1 MVSQEQPAMTDEQ
14 VTKRL
19 EEELPAWEYRDGW
32 IRRKY
37 KTIGW
42 PYTMLVVN
50 AVAHLAEAACHHP
63 DLSVSY
69 AEVHVKLM
77 THSSKG
83 ITDKDFEL
91 ATLIENHLLWS
102 PPEGSAL
109 DGFEAGMKKKW
120 TR

>member
-1 MVSQEQPAMTDEQ
+1 MAEETTYSDADIQKKLDTD
-14 VTKRL
+14 
-19 EEELPAWEYRDGW
+19 LPEWEYRDGW

-50 AVAHLAEAACHHP
+50 AIAHIAEAACHHP

-77 THSSKG
+77 THSAKG

-91 ATLIENHLLWS
+91 ARCIEEHVMWR
-102 PPEGSAL
+102 PGDDSAL
-109 DGFEAGMKKKW
+109 DGFEDAMKKKW

>member
-1 MVSQEQPAMTDEQ
+1 MASSEEKTYSEQEVTD
-14 VTKRL
+14 RL
-19 EEELPAWEYRDGW
+19 AKNLPGWELRDGW

-42 PYTMLVVN
+42 PYTMLAVN
-50 AVAHLAEAACHHP
+50 AIAHIAEAACHHP

-69 AEVHVKLM
+69 AQLHVKLM
-77 THSSKG
+77 THSAKG

-91 ATLIENHLLWS
+91 ARRIEEHLTWL
-102 PPEGSAL
+102 PGDGSAL
-109 DGFEAGMKKKW
+109 DGFEKGMKKKW

>member
-1 MVSQEQPAMTDEQ
+1 MTNEPK
-14 VTKRL
+14 VFTEAEIVAKL
-19 EEELPAWEYRDGW
+19 KELPNWEYRDGW

-42 PYTMLVVN
+42 PYTLMVVN
-50 AVAHLAEAACHHP
+50 AIGHIAEAACHHP

-77 THSSKG
+77 THSAKG
-83 ITDKDFEL
+83 VTNNDFEL
-91 ATLIENHLLWS
+91 AARIEQHITWL
-102 PPEGSAL
+102 PAEGDSL
-109 DGFEAGMKKKW
+109 VGFEKGMKKNW

>member
-1 MVSQEQPAMTDEQ
+1 MTEAQEKTYSDDE
-14 VTKRL
+14 VTRRL
-19 EEELPAWEYRDGW
+19 AAELPQWELRDGW

-42 PYTMLVVN
+42 PYTMLAVN
-50 AVAHLAEAACHHP
+50 AVAHIAEAACHHP

-69 AEVHVKLM
+69 AELHVKLM
-77 THSSKG
+77 THSAKG

-91 ATLIENHLLWS
+91 ARLIEDHLTWR
-102 PPEGSAL
+102 PAEGAAL
-109 DGFEAGMKKKW
+109 QGFEAGMKKKW